1 MKPPMRPQSSK
12 TGAEKRQITR
22 NIHNR
27 LIKGR
32 VGTYSGPLTASH
44 SLSKN
49 PSTSTINKQGEGKR
63 KSEVNQVML
72 TSVDTTGSRLS
83 NPLQNTAV

>member
-12 TGAEKRQITR
+12 TGAEKRQNTR

-49 PSTSTINKQGEGKR
+49 PSTGTLNKQGEAIK
-63 KSEVNQVML
+63 KFDVNPVML
-72 TSVDTTGSRLS
+72 TSVDTTGSKLS
-83 NPLQNTAV
+83 AHMQNTAM